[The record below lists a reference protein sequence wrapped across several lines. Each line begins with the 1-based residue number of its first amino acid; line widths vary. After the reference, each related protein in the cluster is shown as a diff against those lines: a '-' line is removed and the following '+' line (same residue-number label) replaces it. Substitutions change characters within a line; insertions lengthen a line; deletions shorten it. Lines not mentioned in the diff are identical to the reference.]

1 MRVFS
6 LSIVFVP
13 TCCEITTHLLPWR
26 LLVINKLIDNSGIY
40 VLEKTNHQSQYYKGK
55 DRNLC
60 NRVDFSQVFATCWF
74 MLLLLQD
81 PSLTLCHHY
90 NWFVHKIQQ
99 VWKFFARL
107 CSGVFWNRRDRHAI
121 IIQITWGFF
130 SLCSFVFC
138 CLWKTLQGLEHVL
151 LAFFV

>member
-1 MRVFS
+1 MRVSS
-6 LSIVFVP
+6 LSVVFVP

-40 VLEKTNHQSQYYKGK
+40 VLKNEQPK

-99 VWKFFARL
+99 VWKFFAR
-107 CSGVFWNRRDRHAI
+107 SVFWNRQDRHAI
-121 IIQITWGFF
+121 IIQITWVFF